1 MNKRAGESPI
11 YFAQLIG
18 HNGDGVTS
26 GSLSVRVCLCVCACV
41 LASLAEINELQMR
54 RNSSCSTAGFRIA
67 CLLGCGKHANSRQGC
82 QHSVSLIGHKWGL
95 HGAVMQDQGQQAP
108 LWLAHQSMLALH
120 VFCFIVCFFYDKK
133 ANLILILKYCLNIT
147 LTVQTSSRFASN
159 FAVQHPK
166 CVSSKSDTDHSN
178 D

>member
-1 MNKRAGESPI
+1 MNKRVGESPI

-26 GSLSVRVCLCVCACV
+26 GSLCVRVFVCVHVCWRA
-41 LASLAEINELQMR
+41 LRRWEINELQMR

-67 CLLGCGKHANSRQGC
+67 CLLGCGKHANSCQGC
-82 QHSVSLIGHKWGL
+82 QHSVSFIGHKWGL
-95 HGAVMQDQGQQAP
+95 HGAVMQDKGQQGP
-108 LWLAHQSMLALH
+108 LWLANQSMLALH
-120 VFCFIVCFFYDKK
+120 GFFVCFFYDRK
-133 ANLILILKYCLNIT
+133 ANLIWILKYCQNIT
-147 LTVQTSSRFASN
+147 LPVQTSSWFASN